1 VNLILHLIAKTSVN
15 GPINATA
22 PNPVRNKEFCQT
34 LASVLHRPCWLPVPA
49 IALRIGLGKMAEMVL
64 TGQRVMPA
72 AAQNSGFRFRYPNL
86 KDALAA
92 CRLV

>member
-1 VNLILHLIAKTSVN
+1 
-15 GPINATA
+15 
-22 PNPVRNKEFCQT
+22 
-34 LASVLHRPCWLPVPA
+34 VPA